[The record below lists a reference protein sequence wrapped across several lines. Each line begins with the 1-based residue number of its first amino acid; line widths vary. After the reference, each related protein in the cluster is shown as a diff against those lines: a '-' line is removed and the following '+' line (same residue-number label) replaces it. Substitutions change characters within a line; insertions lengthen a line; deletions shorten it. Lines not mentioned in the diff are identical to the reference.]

1 MPITP
6 ILKHDREDET
16 MKKTGVAIMAVMF
29 SMAAV
34 ASEKE
39 ADKTV
44 MCQPLVTIPMEQ
56 TSTAPS
62 VSPTFYVT
70 SQADYK
76 ACKEMARKQ
85 GGRVIINP
93 DA

>member
-1 MPITP
+1 
-6 ILKHDREDET
+6 

-39 ADKTV
+39 EKKTV

-56 TSTAPS
+56 TRLMPS
-62 VSPTFYVT
+62 VSPKFYVT

-76 ACKEMARKQ
+76 ACQKMARQQ